1 MHWKQLLVPTGPK
14 DVQGSL
20 KFHPPGDVDLD
31 KLAEL
36 TASSLK
42 VLQPWCN
49 AEHQSDALKKITK
62 QAHTYTEAIH
72 FSISAAQ
79 QGFNV
84 ANDALTL
91 CQSVNSGE
99 KTKEEVGE
107 FAYSMLKLG
116 EEAYSKAQECLNKFR
131 NVRQVLTGLIDGAK
145 ASTEHSVEFVE
156 GKLKPLEEG
165 IPLFEGLMTNISTY
179 ITWWNWL
186 ELKTNAQVENAKQ
199 LQVHYAA
206 MRQRSVTAKWAELKE
221 AFVQYTEKIERLEDT
236 HPELFGSFKDS
247 AQTPVSSSDLSNE
260 YIQHHSENP
269 RPKTSSKF
277 GGILRMIS
285 LKGFFSH
292 FRVKQNSVMA

>member
-1 MHWKQLLVPTGPK
+1 
-14 DVQGSL
+14 
-20 KFHPPGDVDLD
+20 
-31 KLAEL
+31 
-36 TASSLK
+36 
-42 VLQPWCN
+42 
-49 AEHQSDALKKITK
+49 
-62 QAHTYTEAIH
+62 
-72 FSISAAQ
+72 
-79 QGFNV
+79 
-84 ANDALTL
+84 
-91 CQSVNSGE
+91 
-99 KTKEEVGE
+99 
-107 FAYSMLKLG
+107 
-116 EEAYSKAQECLNKFR
+116 
-131 NVRQVLTGLIDGAK
+131 
-145 ASTEHSVEFVE
+145 
-156 GKLKPLEEG
+156 
-165 IPLFEGLMTNISTY
+165 MTNISTY

-221 AFVQYTEKIERLEDT
+221 AFVQYTEKVRHFNWNSCAEFASNKVLSGQIERLEDT

-277 GGILRMIS
+277 GGLLRVIS